1 MDSISKLN
9 DKIIKFLAQPLIKYG
24 FLALVVI
31 QIIFINQVNT
41 SYLEFYDLWYTKV
54 IAAFLIAYYACF
66 DPIYSIA
73 LTTLLIISIQ
83 ELHRRR
89 ATTAMRM
96 MPSVSKVT
104 TTSSP
109 DALVGEAPFI
119 TTEKAQQIAQQA
131 VKYVG
136 TEGGSRESVYLVND
150 ANTFNEINKQSL
162 QKVPLEGDKLVAE
175 YDFYEDPAYQ
185 TLTANLSNNQIL
197 GRNRFMVTDYDLA
210 VAQTNE
216 LSTGKLGSAQVF
228 DAEMNNIQGLPMG
241 FEKSN

>member
-1 MDSISKLN
+1 MSNLLMQ
-9 DKIIKFLAQPLIKYG
+9 DKPLIH
-24 FLALVVI
+24 
-31 QIIFINQVNT
+31 QID
-41 SYLEFYDLWYTKV
+41 EKM
-54 IAAFLIAYYACF
+54 A
-66 DPIYSIA
+66 
-73 LTTLLIISIQ
+73 
-83 ELHRRR
+83 EK
-89 ATTAMRM
+89 M
-96 MPSVSKVT
+96 VS
-104 TTSSP
+104 
-109 DALVGEAPFI
+109 
-119 TTEKAQQIAQQA
+119 QQ
-131 VKYVG
+131 VKYI
-136 TEGGSRESVYLVND
+136 EGELEKREQIYLVND

-216 LSTGKLGSAQVF
+216 LSTGKLGSAQFF